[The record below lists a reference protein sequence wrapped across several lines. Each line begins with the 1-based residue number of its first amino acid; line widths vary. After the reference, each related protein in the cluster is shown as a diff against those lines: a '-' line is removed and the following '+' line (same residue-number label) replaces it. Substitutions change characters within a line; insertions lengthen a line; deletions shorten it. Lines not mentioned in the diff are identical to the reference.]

1 MLQLTISPALGD
13 ASVTSITEYLLTQP
27 ILSFT
32 MVGVT
37 RAPVSPEQGD
47 SSEGESEEE
56 EEEGGGGSVAAGF
69 DSRRNAV
76 LLKLH
81 CVHTRCVVVCCCLL
95 LLLWLNEWDQ
105 LFKMKVQLVTLPPCD
120 SEINSTASFPTF
132 A

>member
-81 CVHTRCVVVCCCLL
+81 CVSYQVCCCLL
-95 LLLWLNEWDQ
+95 LFVVVIVVERVGPAL
-105 LFKMKVQLVTLPPCD
+105 
-120 SEINSTASFPTF
+120 
-132 A
+132 